1 MDGIWLLGET
11 KMWIRWLVG
20 VLLMVV
26 PLLGMLLFALA

>member
-1 MDGIWLLGET
+1 MDGIWLLGGT